1 MNYLAHIFLSG
12 DHLDRQ
18 LGGFLGDFVK
28 GPLDGESLQA
38 WRECWPDELFQGIR
52 LHRRL
57 DAFVDAWS
65 PYQECVELL
74 GADYR
79 RWGGVA
85 MDVFFDHLLA
95 RHWGR
100 YSDVYLPDYS
110 AAFYQWCEQR
120 QELMPERARQFIARA
135 RVNDLWVGYGDVNI
149 FLPVLER
156 IDQRVRFETN
166 LVETG
171 EQVLSHYCELETRFL
186 ALLPE
191 LLRKSEAWC

>member
-1 MNYLAHIFLSG
+1 VNYLAHIFLSG

-38 WRECWPDELFQGIR
+38 WRARWPDELIQGIR

-57 DAFVDAWS
+57 DAFVDAWG
-65 PYQECVELL
+65 PYQECVEQL
-74 GADYR
+74 GTDYR

-100 YSDVYLPDYS
+100 YSDEHLPDYS
-110 AAFYQWCEQR
+110 AAFYRWCEQR
-120 QELMPERARQFIARA
+120 HEHMPERAQQFISRA
-135 RVNDLWVGYGDVNI
+135 RINDLWVGYGNVDI

-166 LVETG
+166 LVGAG
-171 EQVLSHYCELETRFL
+171 EQVLAKYEELEARFL
-186 ALLPE
+186 DLMPNLIGQ
-191 LLRKSEAWC
+191 SEAWR

>member
-38 WRECWPDELFQGIR
+38 WRECWPDELIQGIR

-65 PYQECVELL
+65 PYQECVEML
-74 GADYR
+74 GPDYR

-120 QELMPERARQFIARA
+120 QELMPERAQQFIARA

-191 LLRKSEAWC
+191 LLRKSEAWR